1 MIVHLSCVA
10 SDYSLLYL
18 KKVTRQ
24 QIYGMPTGSV
34 II

>member
-1 MIVHLSCVA
+1 MIVLLSCMA
-10 SDYSLLYL
+10 SDCSLLYL
-18 KKVTRQ
+18 KKVNRQ